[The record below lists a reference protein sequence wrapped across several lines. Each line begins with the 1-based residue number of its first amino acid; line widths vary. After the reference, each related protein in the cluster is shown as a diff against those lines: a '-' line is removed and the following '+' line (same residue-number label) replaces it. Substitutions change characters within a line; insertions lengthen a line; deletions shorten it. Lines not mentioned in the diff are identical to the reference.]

1 MYRGRP
7 MNSITIGLTTRLP
20 LRRIRAMTCRQP
32 GRHQVR
38 HSVIAWQKSKLRVI
52 TLERSSS
59 LSIECPEDFEGLAQ
73 AGQVVAATL
82 KAMERTVRAGV
93 TTAEVDR
100 VGELA
105 LTRYGAT
112 SAPRETYGFPGVNLI
127 SVNDEIVHGIPGNRV
142 LEQGDLV
149 SLDVT
154 AELNGY
160 IADAAITIPIPPC
173 SAKAARLCQCARA
186 AFEKAVAVARAN
198 KPINCIGHA
207 VEHEVKRQGFWVVSE
222 LTGHGIG
229 RVIHEDPIVANT
241 YNPLDS
247 KPLWNGLVIT
257 IEPLIAEHPAR
268 AVEGLDGWTMK
279 TSDGSLSA
287 HFEHTVVITDGRP
300 ILLTAA

>member
-1 MYRGRP
+1 M
-7 MNSITIGLTTRLP
+7 
-20 LRRIRAMTCRQP
+20 
-32 GRHQVR
+32 
-38 HSVIAWQKSKLRVI
+38 
-52 TLERSSS
+52 
-59 LSIECPEDFEGLAQ
+59 SIECPEDFEGLAQ

-82 KAMERTVRAGV
+82 KAMAGAVRAGV

-100 VGELA
+100 VGESVLN
-105 LTRYGAT
+105 RYGAT
-112 SAPRETYGFPGVNLI
+112 SAPRLFYGFPGVNLI
-127 SVNDEIVHGIPGNRV
+127 SVNDEIIHGIPGDRV
-142 LEQGDLV
+142 LEQGDIV

-160 IADAAITIPIPPC
+160 IADAAITIPIPPY
-173 SAKAARLCQCARA
+173 SAKADRLCRCART

-222 LTGHGIG
+222 LAGHGVG

-241 YNPLDS
+241 YNPFDS
-247 KPLWNGLVIT
+247 KPLTNGLVIT
-257 IEPLIAEHPAR
+257 IEHMIAEHPTQ
-268 AVEGLDGWTMK
+268 AVEDRDGWTVK
-279 TSDGSLSA
+279 TSNGSLSA

>member
-1 MYRGRP
+1 M
-7 MNSITIGLTTRLP
+7 
-20 LRRIRAMTCRQP
+20 
-32 GRHQVR
+32 
-38 HSVIAWQKSKLRVI
+38 
-52 TLERSSS
+52 
-59 LSIECPEDFEGLAQ
+59 SIECPEDFEGLAQ

-82 KAMERTVRAGV
+82 KAMAGAVRAGV

-100 VGELA
+100 VGESVLN
-105 LTRYGAT
+105 RYGAT
-112 SAPRETYGFPGVNLI
+112 SAPRLFYGFPGVNLI
-127 SVNDEIVHGIPGNRV
+127 SVNDEIIHGIPGDRV
-142 LEQGDLV
+142 LEQGDIV

-160 IADAAITIPIPPC
+160 IADAAITIPIPPY
-173 SAKAARLCQCARA
+173 SAKADRLCRCART

-222 LTGHGIG
+222 LAGHGVG

-241 YNPLDS
+241 YNPFDS
-247 KPLWNGLVIT
+247 KPLTNGLVIT
-257 IEPLIAEHPAR
+257 IEPMIAEHPTQ
-268 AVEGLDGWTMK
+268 AVEDRDGWTVK
-279 TSDGSLSA
+279 TSNGSLSA

>member
-1 MYRGRP
+1 M
-7 MNSITIGLTTRLP
+7 
-20 LRRIRAMTCRQP
+20 
-32 GRHQVR
+32 
-38 HSVIAWQKSKLRVI
+38 
-52 TLERSSS
+52 
-59 LSIECPEDFEGLAQ
+59 SIECPEDFEGLAQ

-82 KAMERTVRAGV
+82 KAMAGAVRAGV

-100 VGELA
+100 VGESVLN
-105 LTRYGAT
+105 RYGAM
-112 SAPRETYGFPGVNLI
+112 SAPRLFYGFPGVNLI
-127 SVNDEIVHGIPGNRV
+127 SVNDEIIHGIPGDRV
-142 LEQGDLV
+142 LEQGDIV

-160 IADAAITIPIPPC
+160 IADAATTIPIPPY
-173 SAKAARLCQCARA
+173 SAKADRLCRCART

-222 LTGHGIG
+222 LAGHGVG

-247 KPLWNGLVIT
+247 KPLTTGLVIT
-257 IEPLIAEHPAR
+257 IEPMIAEHPAQ
-268 AVEGLDGWTMK
+268 AVEDCDGWTVK
-279 TSDGSLSA
+279 TSNGSLSA